1 MAGARCRRLPRRR
14 RRSDAHADVTAEAT
28 TSAKVRKFP
37 CEGCGA
43 DLRWEPG
50 VTALKCPY
58 CGTEKSV
65 APRAERIEEKSVD
78 AALRAPRDLG
88 WGAERKVV
96 ACKRCGAHTTLD
108 PHVAASACAFCGTAA
123 VVESPANPNI
133 IRPEG
138 LLPFRITRESALQS
152 FRKWLHGLWFRP
164 NDLKRASRM
173 SSIQGAY
180 IPFWTFDAAT
190 DSWWTA
196 EAGYYYY
203 VQVRRNNQTVRE
215 RRVRWEPASG
225 TLQLFFDDIPVPAS
239 RGLDSSLCRG
249 IEPFPTVDLTPYEPS
264 YLSGFLAEENAV
276 DLPEALE
283 TAKERMRDEI
293 RSACAR
299 EVPGDTHR
307 DLQVQTTFSALAYKN
322 ALLPIWVAAYDYH
335 GKPYRYLVN
344 GVTGKCSGTA
354 PWSWVKITLA
364 VLTALIILMII
375 LYAAGQ

>member
-1 MAGARCRRLPRRR
+1 M
-14 RRSDAHADVTAEAT
+14 TAEALK
-28 TSAKVRKFP
+28 AKARKFP

-43 DLRWEPG
+43 DLRWDPG

-58 CGTEKSV
+58 CGMEKSV
-65 APRAERIEEKSVD
+65 APGLEAVREKAVD

-108 PHVAASACAFCGTAA
+108 PHVAASACAFCGTSA
-123 VVESPANPNI
+123 VVEAPADPHV

-138 LLPFRITRESALQS
+138 LLEFRITRDSALQS
-152 FRKWLHGLWFRP
+152 FRQWLSKLWLRP
-164 NDLKRASRM
+164 NDLKSASRVSAM
-173 SSIQGAY
+173 QGVY

-190 DSWWTA
+190 QSYWTA

-203 VQVRRNNQTVRE
+203 VNVQVRENGRMVTRRE
-215 RRVRWEPASG
+215 RRIRWEPASG
-225 TLQLFFDDIPVPAS
+225 SLQLFFDDVPVPAS
-239 RGLDSSLCRG
+239 RGVDTDLCRN
-249 IEPFPTVDLTPYEPS
+249 IEPFPTETLTQYDPA

-283 TAKERMRDEI
+283 TAKERMRDDI

-307 DLQVQTTFSALAYKN
+307 NLQVDTVFSALAYKN
-322 ALLPIWVAAYDYH
+322 ALLPIWIAAYDYH

-344 GVTGKCSGTA
+344 GVTGKCTGTA
-354 PWSWVKITLA
+354 PWSWIKVTLTI
-364 VLTALIILMII
+364 VTILTVILIV
-375 LYAAGQ
+375 LYAMGAN